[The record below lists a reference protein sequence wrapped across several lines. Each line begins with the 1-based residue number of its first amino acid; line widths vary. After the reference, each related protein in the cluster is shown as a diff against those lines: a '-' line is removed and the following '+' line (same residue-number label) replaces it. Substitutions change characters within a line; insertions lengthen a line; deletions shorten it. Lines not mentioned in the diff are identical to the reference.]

1 MLENTRGGT
10 ESHMQVLSF
19 KSQVTVVRKS
29 QVSSENSNISESSD
43 TKVILHFNCTLQQHR
58 SKVILTEQEN
68 KFKFIQSNPTFL
80 EKHFKT
86 TTVDQSAVQKK

>member
-1 MLENTRGGT
+1 MLENNRGGT

-29 QVSSENSNISESSD
+29 QVSSETSNISESSD
-43 TKVILHFNCTLQQHR
+43 MKVILHFNRTLQQHR

-68 KFKFIQSNPTFL
+68 KFKFIQSNPIQL
-80 EKHFKT
+80 YL
-86 TTVDQSAVQKK
+86 